1 MNSNMLSTNSEMNTN
16 TDQAYGSNRFNYLLF
31 TASLCTNEQL
41 YNSGKLIEK
50 THKKISYD
58 VAQEFPTDKF
68 ASVLKATM
76 TEIPQVHAKP
86 LIFKYNQLPT
96 GVEFSLSNMEENNT
110 TNINAGIL
118 KNLMKKYD
126 HDAYVGVHGN
136 FGLKNNPNTV
146 KANATWTD
154 FPSLLAAIVAKRS
167 DLRDSTGT
175 NNSNLTLS
183 YTSGIAP
190 LIDRLEPG
198 ANISNREKLKI
209 TCPNIY
215 LKKLPQN
222 LESVGDHFILSQDDQ
237 LVFHRASLPEQ
248 YAQEAGKYGLSTESL
263 YTYES
268 AGVEVET
275 KGAIQFITKA

>member
-31 TASLCTNEQL
+31 TPSLCANEQL

-50 THKKISYD
+50 THNKITYD

-86 LIFKYNQLPT
+86 LIFKYNQVPT
-96 GVEFSLSNMEENNT
+96 GVEFVLSNMQDTNT

-136 FGLKNNPNTV
+136 FGVKNNPNTV
-146 KANATWTD
+146 KTNATWTD
-154 FPSLLAAIVAKRS
+154 FASLLTAIVAKRA
-167 DLRDSTGT
+167 DLHNATGT
-175 NNSNLTLS
+175 NSTAITLS

-190 LIDRLEPG
+190 LIDRLEAG
-198 ANISNREKLKI
+198 TNVSNRQKLQI
-209 TCPNIY
+209 TCPDIF
-215 LKKLPQN
+215 LRELPRN
-222 LESVGDHFILSQDDQ
+222 LESVGEHFILSQDDQ

>member
-1 MNSNMLSTNSEMNTN
+1 MLSTNSEMNTN
-16 TDQAYGSNRFNYLLF
+16 TDRAYGSNRFNYLLF
-31 TASLCTNEQL
+31 TPSLCANGQL
-41 YNSGKLIEK
+41 YDSGKLIEK
-50 THKKISYD
+50 AHKQITYD
-58 VAQEFPTDKF
+58 VAQDFPADKF

-86 LIFKYNQLPT
+86 LIFKYNQIPT
-96 GVEFSLSNMEENNT
+96 GVEFVLSNMQDANT
-110 TNINAGIL
+110 TNVNVGIL

-126 HDAYVGVHGN
+126 YETYVGVHGN
-136 FGLKNNPNTV
+136 FGVKNNPNTV

-154 FPSLLAAIVAKRS
+154 FASLLTAIVAKRE
-167 DLRDSTGT
+167 DLHDATGT
-175 NNSNLTLS
+175 NSAALTLS

-190 LIDRLEPG
+190 LIDRLETG
-198 ANISNREKLKI
+198 AHVSNLEKLKI
-209 TCPNIY
+209 TCPDIS
-215 LKKLPQN
+215 LKKLPRN
-222 LESVGDHFILSQDDQ
+222 LESVGEHFILSQDDQ

-248 YAQEAGKYGLSTESL
+248 YEQEAGKYGLSTESL